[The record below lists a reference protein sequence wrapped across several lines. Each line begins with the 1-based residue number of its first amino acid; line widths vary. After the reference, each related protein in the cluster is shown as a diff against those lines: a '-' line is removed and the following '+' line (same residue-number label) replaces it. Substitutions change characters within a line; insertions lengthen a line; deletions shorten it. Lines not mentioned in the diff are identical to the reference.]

1 MIRRRKKKE
10 KLRGH
15 RTHGKGDTKNK
26 RGGGSRGGCGRAG
39 AKKHKF
45 MLFRNEEPK
54 KRLKPKSKKV
64 AISIRMLE
72 KVVEKLKSSG
82 KIELKDGYA
91 IVDGKKLGF
100 SRILSNGTVKTKF
113 MILNA
118 VPSKKAREK
127 ILSAGGVFASENQ
140 EKESFEDSKT

>member
-1 MIRRRKKKE
+1 MVRKRKKKE

-54 KRLKPKSKKV
+54 KRLKPRAKKA
-64 AISIRMLE
+64 AISIRKLE
-72 KVVEKLKSSG
+72 KLLEKLKSSG
-82 KIELKDGYA
+82 KIDSKDGFVV
-91 IVDGKKLGF
+91 VDGKKLGF
-100 SRILSNGTVKTKF
+100 ERILSNGIVKTKL
-113 MILNA
+113 MVLNA
-118 VPSKKAREK
+118 VPSKKAKEK
-127 ILSAGGVFASENQ
+127 ILAAGGVFVSEIQGADEN
-140 EKESFEDSKT
+140 KK